1 MTTSGTNSDY
11 PYEHTRAARV
21 LSDAID
27 VKSDTG
33 ISLRQMA
40 GQLGYKSAVV
50 LSHMRTGRLPI
61 PIDRA
66 GEIAKMVG
74 LEPARFLILVLEQ
87 RYPDVDFKRAFKKD
101 DEPGAA
107 SSLPVGVG
115 VFLKEVEVAA
125 GRSIEKLPA
134 EHLGVIREVAADTR
148 PRRRWVGVS
157 EAGIIE
163 LVRQVR
169 PDIAENGLTPDQATA
184 LAEALKAAD

>member
-1 MTTSGTNSDY
+1 
-11 PYEHTRAARV
+11 
-21 LSDAID
+21 
-27 VKSDTG
+27 
-33 ISLRQMA
+33 MA

-125 GRSIEKLPA
+125 GRSILASFERSPLTQ
-134 EHLGVIREVAADTR
+134 GRAAGGSASA
-148 PRRRWVGVS
+148 RRASSSSFARFDRTS
-157 EAGIIE
+157 
-163 LVRQVR
+163 RR
-169 PDIAENGLTPDQATA
+169 TA
-184 LAEALKAAD
+184 